1 MATVPSRFSPGAG
14 LAPILAP
21 AGCLSAGAGLVLS
34 RLLYEH
40 FFPTLQMFGGWGG
53 SLLLT
58 GLITLAGL
66 ALAAWLVHRQA
77 AGRALIP
84 FLPLILPLPYLFD
97 NRILPLGAAWLFG
110 LSLGLLTLLTLG
122 LAAPHRRWPFLL
134 VLAGSAIPYLLT
146 MGRTVGRADTF
157 EFQVRTLDLG
167 IVHPTGYPLWLLLA
181 KPFSWLPFGS
191 PAWRVNL
198 AAVAWGV
205 LTTGLLYGLLVTLTG
220 RRWPAALAAL
230 VWATRPTF
238 WSQAIEAEVYSL
250 HAVIV
255 AGALW
260 QMIWLLGQPQ
270 LETGVVRRGLIPLA
284 TWLGLGLTNHLTTL
298 FLLPPAGYLFLRQWL
313 LTPDKG
319 AALRWLLPRLTAT
332 FLLPLALY
340 AYLPLR
346 WQATNGEPM
355 GFRRFLDWVVG
366 GRFQG
371 ALQWRA
377 WLDDPARWQIVGRL
391 FLAEWGWWGLSLALL
406 GLLLLLWR
414 RRDAA
419 VLLLLTGAG
428 FTFYC
433 LNYLVPDLAV
443 FLLPAQLVV
452 AVGLGAALGLV
463 AELLPYRWLTDG
475 RKVAVGGALLLA
487 GLAPFALAAPATW
500 QVVDR
505 SAADNFTAWGRQV
518 LSLPLADGATILA
531 DSEKIAPLLYLQEA
545 EGYRPDL
552 NIMVL
557 PDEAAYLNELHSR
570 VGQGQ
575 TVYLARF
582 LPRLEGI
589 YHLRSLGPL
598 TEVSPAPLTALP
610 DDASRL
616 DQVVGPLRLLG
627 WREAMRLPGDALGLT
642 LFWSTDKPTSENLLI
657 YARWTTDGYSSPP
670 EPLTG
675 QHPAN
680 NFYPTLA
687 WDQGEIVPDYQQLSW
702 PLGVTG
708 AEIRFQVAVAPPFA
722 PASGLAWADVVA
734 FSDTDLALADGA
746 AQAGAPLRVR
756 LSDGALTSIRL
767 PAMVRPGL
775 AMGLLLGCQSVT
787 TLRLSWQTATGEMV
801 GESLKTAC
809 DPAGGLQRLV
819 LAAPADKG
827 VYELWGWREEARC
840 GWLRPAS
847 DGCRLGM
854 VTVAGAAVP
863 AGTTNFSDE
872 IVLLSLEVPE
882 TRLTPGGLLAIDVV
896 WQALADLTAD
906 YTVFVQILDTNDE
919 IVGQLDS
926 WPLQG
931 TFPTS
936 QWMPGEH
943 VEDRYL
949 VPVATDLTEGEYRLI
964 IGWYLLGTPIQRLS
978 VLDPAGAPI
987 ADKVE
992 LGGLVHP

>member
-1 MATVPSRFSPGAG
+1 
-14 LAPILAP
+14 
-21 AGCLSAGAGLVLS
+21 
-34 RLLYEH
+34 
-40 FFPTLQMFGGWGG
+40 
-53 SLLLT
+53 
-58 GLITLAGL
+58 
-66 ALAAWLVHRQA
+66 
-77 AGRALIP
+77 
-84 FLPLILPLPYLFD
+84 
-97 NRILPLGAAWLFG
+97 
-110 LSLGLLTLLTLG
+110 
-122 LAAPHRRWPFLL
+122 
-134 VLAGSAIPYLLT
+134 

-181 KPFSWLPFGS
+181 KPFTWLPFGS

-205 LTTGLLYGLLVTLTG
+205 LATGLLYGLLVALTG

-238 WSQAIEAEVYSL
+238 WSQAIEAEVYTL

-260 QMIWLLGQPQ
+260 QMVWLLGRPQ
-270 LETGVVRRGLIPLA
+270 LETGVVRRGPIPLA
-284 TWLGLGLTNHLTTL
+284 AWLGLGLTNHLTTV
-298 FLLPPAGYLFLRQWL
+298 FLLPPAGYLFLRHWL
-313 LTPDKG
+313 PAPNKG
-319 AALRWLLPRLTAT
+319 AVLRWLLPRLTAA

-355 GFRRFLDWVVG
+355 GFSRFIDWVVG

-377 WLDDPARWQIVGRL
+377 WLADPARWQIVGRL
-391 FLAEWGWWGLSLALL
+391 FLAEWGWWGLLLALL
-406 GLLLLLWR
+406 GLGLLLWR

-452 AVGLGAALGLV
+452 AVGLGAALGLAADLV
-463 AELLPYRWLTDG
+463 PAGWLTDG
-475 RKVAVGGALLLA
+475 RQLVTGAALLLA
-487 GLAPFALAAPATW
+487 GLAPFALAVPATW
-500 QVVDR
+500 QAVDR
-505 SAADNFTAWGRQV
+505 SEADNFTAWGRQV

-570 VGQGQ
+570 VSQGQ

-598 TEVSPAPLTALP
+598 TEVSPAPLMALP
-610 DDASRL
+610 EDVARL
-616 DQVVGPLRLLG
+616 DQAVGPLRLLG
-627 WREAMRLPGDALGLT
+627 WREALRLPGDALGLT
-642 LFWSTDKPTSENLLI
+642 LFWRAEEPAGENLLI
-657 YARWTTDGYSSPP
+657 YARWAAEGYHSPP
-670 EPLTG
+670 QPLTG

-687 WDQGEIVPDYQQLSW
+687 WDEGEIVPDYQQLSW
-702 PLGVTG
+702 PLGVTA
-708 AEIRFQVAVAPPFA
+708 AEIRVQVAVAPPFT
-722 PASGLAWADVVA
+722 PAAELAWLDVAVFDA
-734 FSDTDLALADGA
+734 TDFALADGA
-746 AQAGAPLRVR
+746 AQVGAPLRIR
-756 LSDGALTSIRL
+756 LGAGALTSINL
-767 PAMVRPGL
+767 PQTARPGTEV
-775 AMGLLLGCQSVT
+775 GVLLGCEAVA
-787 TLRLSWQTATGEMV
+787 RLTVGWQTAAGAPAGEPV
-801 GESLKTAC
+801 TITC
-809 DPAGGLQRLV
+809 DPAGGWQRLA
-819 LAAPADKG
+819 LAAPLDNG
-827 VYELWGWREEARC
+827 VYELWGRGDAARC

-847 DGCRLGM
+847 DGCRLGTM
-854 VTVAGAAVP
+854 TVAGAVVP
-863 AGTTNFSDE
+863 AGATNFGDE
-872 IVLLSLEVPE
+872 IALLSLELPAM
-882 TRLTPGGLLAIDVV
+882 RLTPGGQLAVDVV
-896 WQALADLTAD
+896 WQGLAPLTAD
-906 YTVFVQILDTNDE
+906 YTVFVQILDGDDQL
-919 IVGQLDS
+919 IGQLDS

-936 QWMPGEH
+936 QWTPGER

-949 VPVATDLTEGEYRLI
+949 VPVAADLTEGEYRLI

-978 VLDPAGAPI
+978 VLDPAGAPVD
-987 ADKVE
+987 DKVE
-992 LGGLVHP
+992 LGGLVYP